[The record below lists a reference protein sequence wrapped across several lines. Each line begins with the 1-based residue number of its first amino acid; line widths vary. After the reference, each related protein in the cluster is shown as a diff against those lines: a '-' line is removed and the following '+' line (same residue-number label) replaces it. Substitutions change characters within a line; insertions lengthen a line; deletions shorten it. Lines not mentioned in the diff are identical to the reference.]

1 MLSKFKKTKG
11 AVVVPLRDSQDIVT
25 GCAAFIIEKLTKD
38 EENLIKKESM
48 KMLDSVF
55 FPKKI
60 ISVDSYPKAESG
72 KVNRKKL
79 EAIAKN
85 Y

>member
-1 MLSKFKKTKG
+1 MKT
-11 AVVVPLRDSQDIVT
+11 
-25 GCAAFIIEKLTKD
+25 
-38 EENLIKKESM
+38 
-48 KMLDSVF
+48 LDSVF

-60 ISVDSYPKAESG
+60 ISIDNFPKAESG

-85 Y
+85 F